1 MTLEKVLQRPASSFH
16 RLGAVSTVGC
26 FVLAFLAILNLSF
39 VAIVFSAEELPAQE
53 AIQAPV
59 TLLNRGLLSFN
70 QGAFGEAATYF
81 EEAARLYEQQADGA
95 RQCEALIQLAQ
106 ARQFCGQHRKALECL
121 EKASALAGELQSRHQ
136 TAAVLGA
143 IGNVHLAM
151 GESEAALTYLNEGL
165 TMAGESGY
173 PDVAAAILNN
183 LGNLYVSKKQYDE
196 ALVSYRESAGKAEK
210 AGNISLLARAEING
224 ATAASRGGKLS
235 EARSLLE
242 KAADRLQRVE
252 DSYAKAYSLIN
263 IGLLCSDLRLR
274 MPLENESLV
283 MRAYTSF
290 NEALRVAEKL
300 NDQRTTSYA
309 YGHLAKLYE
318 DQKQYQEALEL
329 TRRAIFAAQQK
340 NITEALYKW
349 HWQAGRILARLGNLD
364 EAIASYR
371 LSIHDLQLI
380 REEMSS
386 CYANPESSYRKTA
399 SGVCFE
405 LVDLLLRRASKL
417 KEGEAIDPYLVEAR
431 DTLEVL
437 KVFELR
443 EYFKDDCIDAARF
456 VNKKLDVVSEKAVV
470 VYPILLPDRVE
481 LLVSFAGR
489 IKRFTLPV
497 GVDELTKETREFR
510 KKLVKRTTWEFLP
523 HSQKLYDWL
532 IRPLETDLNAMKLET
547 LVFVPDG
554 PLRTIPMAALHDGN
568 KFLIN
573 RYPIAITPSL
583 NLTDPQPLNREQASV
598 LSLGLTRAVQ
608 GFAGL
613 PYVADELSAIMDLY
627 GGEILLND
635 QFTLANV
642 ENALKKDPFSIVHI
656 ASHGQF
662 GGDVEDTFLLAFDE
676 KFTMERLSQYVGL
689 FKFREEPLDLLALSA
704 CETAA
709 GDDLAALGL
718 AGIAVRAGARS
729 ALATLWHVNDPASFV
744 LIKEFYRQL
753 KNPAVSRAAALQA
766 AQCKLLD
773 DMRYDHPGYWAPFL
787 LINNWL

>member
-1 MTLEKVLQRPASSFH
+1 MRPEKVLQKPASSFH
-16 RLGAVSTVGC
+16 RRGAVSTVSC
-26 FVLAFLAILNLSF
+26 FVLAFLTILNLSL
-39 VAIVFSAEELPAQE
+39 VAIAFCAEELPARE
-53 AIQAPV
+53 AIPAPAAF
-59 TLLNRGLLSFN
+59 LNRGLLSFN
-70 QGAFGEAATYF
+70 QGAFGEAAAYF
-81 EEAARLYEQQADGA
+81 EEAARLYEKQADDA
-95 RQCEALIQLAQ
+95 SQCEALIQLAQ
-106 ARQFCGQHRKALECL
+106 ARQFSGQHRRALESL
-121 EKASALAGELQSRHQ
+121 EKALTLSGELQSRHQ

-151 GESEAALTYLNEGL
+151 GESEAALSSLKDGL
-165 TMAGESGY
+165 AMAGESEY

-196 ALVSYRESAGKAEK
+196 ALASYRESAQKAEK
-210 AGNISLLARAEING
+210 AGDISLLAQTEVNA
-224 ATAASRGGKLS
+224 ATAASRTGKLI
-235 EARSLLE
+235 EACSLLE

-252 DSYAKAYSLIN
+252 DGYAKAYSLIN

-283 MRAYTSF
+283 IRAYTSF
-290 NEALRVAEKL
+290 SEALRVAEKL
-300 NDQRTTSYA
+300 NDHRSTSYA
-309 YGHLAKLYE
+309 CGHLARLYE
-318 DQKQYQEALEL
+318 DQMQYQEALEL

-349 HWQAGRILARLGNLD
+349 HWQAGRILARRGSLE

-371 LSIHDLQLI
+371 LSIRDLQLI

-399 SGVCFE
+399 NGVCFE
-405 LVDLLLRRASKL
+405 LVDLLLQRASEL
-417 KEGEAIDPYLVEAR
+417 KAGEAVEPYLVEAR

-470 VYPILLPDRVE
+470 VYPVLLPDRVE
-481 LLVSFAGR
+481 LIVSFAGR

-497 GVDELTKETREFR
+497 GADELTKETREFR
-510 KKLVKRTTWEFLP
+510 RKLVKRTTWEFLP
-523 HSQKLYDWL
+523 HSQKLYNWL
-532 IRPLETDLNAMKLET
+532 IRPLETDLDAMKLDT

-554 PLRTIPMAALHDGN
+554 PLRTIPMAALHDG
-568 KFLIN
+568 KQFLIN

-583 NLTDPQPLNREQASV
+583 NLTDPRPVNREQARV

-613 PYVADELSAIMDLY
+613 PYVGGELSAIQDLY
-627 GGEILLND
+627 GGELLLND

-642 ENALKKDPFSIVHI
+642 GNALKKDTFSIVHI

-662 GGDVEDTFLLAFDE
+662 GGNVEDSFLLAFDE
-676 KFTMERLSQYVGL
+676 KFTMEELGQCVGL
-689 FKFREEPLDLLALSA
+689 FKFREEPLDLLTLSA

-709 GDDLAALGL
+709 GDDRAALGL
-718 AGIAVRAGARS
+718 AGVAVRAGARS
-729 ALATLWHVNDPASFV
+729 ALATLWHVNDPAAFE

-753 KNPAVSRAAALQA
+753 KNPAVSRAAALRA
-766 AQCKLLD
+766 AQLKLLD
-773 DMRYDHPGYWAPFL
+773 DLRYDHPGYWAPFL